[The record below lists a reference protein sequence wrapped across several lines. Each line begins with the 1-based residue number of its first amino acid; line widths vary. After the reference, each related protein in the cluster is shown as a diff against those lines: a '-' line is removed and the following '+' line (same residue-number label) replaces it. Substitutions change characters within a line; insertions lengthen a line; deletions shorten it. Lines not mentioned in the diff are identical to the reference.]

1 LTRTI
6 LQFPWFGVLASVGFI
21 LLLVLVT
28 DPDLA
33 WHVDD
38 SLLVWMRDYEHK
50 LLMFSVVAIVLIFD
64 FLRFRRA
71 GRDHDAKIKALNE
84 QVDELFKSKNAL
96 QNKAHK
102 YSGHAD
108 KLKLFISDRL
118 LESIEYDEKFLHFK
132 SIAAEVRHNGVICYD
147 QVVSVLK
154 KVLEQDLPTEDRRH
168 YQDALDSMVYLWD
181 LLDLSTTDNIAMYV
195 ANKLYEC
202 EELYYRQVLDSD
214 SQESPFTP
222 TFPARRAAVRA
233 VRSFMEEG
241 NRVGT
246 ESLDASEPFCY
257 EDEQFLVQLNDVG
270 ELLGN
275 ENYMLLIVDNMI
287 NNGLYYTGQKQY
299 RNRYA
304 KLSLRMVKDNGNA
317 VFRVYNPGPVI
328 SEDVRDK
335 IYQLGYSTKRT
346 KDNRGK
352 GLGLYFV
359 KQLVNG
365 YEGSIDFHNVHN
377 QEDTYVV
384 RIECES
390 GVVVNQIIET
400 AVNEKG
406 KPSCKSEAGEL
417 ERGLKFSVAERIR
430 SLEVS
435 RQAAKQTHV
444 FTEFESSGK
453 TRILDPGYSER
464 PAWCVDVVERLSSTE
479 ISFKPL
485 DVMGVEFV
493 IRIPTAESRLD
504 PEYHEAT
511 QQALTEPEALK
522 EQVKEQASEPI
533 KAVSALID
541 D

>member
-6 LQFPWFGVLASVGFI
+6 LQFPWLGVLSSAGFS
-21 LLLVLVT
+21 LLLVFVT

-33 WHVDD
+33 GHVDNA
-38 SLLVWMRDYEHK
+38 LLVWMQDNEHK
-50 LLMFSVVAIVLIFD
+50 LLLFSLVVLVLIFD

-71 GRDHDAKIKALNE
+71 GRDYDAKIKSLNE
-84 QVDELFKSKNAL
+84 QVNELFKSKNAL

-108 KLKLFISDRL
+108 KLKYFISERL
-118 LESIEYDEKFLHFK
+118 LEYIEYDEKFIHFK
-132 SIAAEVRHNGVICYD
+132 SIASEVRHNGVICYD
-147 QVVSVLK
+147 QVRSL
-154 KVLEQDLPTEDRRH
+154 LNTALDQDLETEERRR

-195 ANKLYEC
+195 ANKLYGC
-202 EELYYRQVLDSD
+202 EELLYHQVLGTD
-214 SQESPFTP
+214 SQATPFAP

-233 VRSFMEEG
+233 VRSFAEEG
-241 NRVGT
+241 DRVRT
-246 ESLDASEPFCY
+246 DLLNESEPFCY
-257 EDEQFLVQLNDVG
+257 EDDQLLVQLNDVG
-270 ELLGN
+270 DLLGN
-275 ENYMLLIVDNMI
+275 ENYVLLIVENMI

-304 KLSLRMVKDNGNA
+304 RLSLRMEKENGDA
-317 VFRVYNPGPVI
+317 VFRIYNAGPLI
-328 SEDVRDK
+328 DEDVRDK
-335 IYQLGYSTKRT
+335 IYQLGFSTKRT
-346 KDNRGK
+346 KGNQGK

-365 YEGSIDFHNVHN
+365 YEGSIDFHNVSN

-400 AVNEKG
+400 VVNEKG
-406 KPSCKSEAGEL
+406 KPLCKSEDGEP
-417 ERGLKFSVAERIR
+417 EKGLKFGLAGRIR

-435 RQAAKQTHV
+435 RQAAEQTHV
-444 FTEFESSGK
+444 FSEFESSGK
-453 TRILDPGYSER
+453 TRILDPGYCER
-464 PAWCVDVVERLSSTE
+464 PAWCVDVVERISSTE

-485 DVMGVEFV
+485 DVMGVEFT

-511 QQALTEPEALK
+511 QQTLTEPEAVN
-522 EQVKEQASEPI
+522 EQVK
-533 KAVSALID
+533 AVSVLIEE
-541 D
+541 

>member
-1 LTRTI
+1 MTRTI
-6 LQFPWFGVLASVGFI
+6 LQFPWFGVLASVGFT

-28 DPDLA
+28 APDIA
-33 WHVDD
+33 GHVDH
-38 SLLVWMRDYEHK
+38 SLLAWMRDHEHK
-50 LLMFSVVAIVLIFD
+50 LLLFSLVMLVLILD

-71 GRDHDAKIKALNE
+71 GRDYDAKIKSLNE
-84 QVDELFKSKNAL
+84 QINELFKSKSAL

-108 KLKLFISDRL
+108 KLKYFISDRL
-118 LESIEYDEKFLHFK
+118 LEYIEYDEKFLHFK
-132 SIAAEVRHNGVICYD
+132 SIASEVRHNGVICYD
-147 QVVSVLK
+147 RVRSLLNK
-154 KVLEQDLPTEDRRH
+154 ALDQDLETDDRRH
-168 YQDALDSMVYLWD
+168 YQEALDSMVYLWD

-202 EELYYRQVLDSD
+202 EEILYHQMLDAD
-214 SQESPFTP
+214 SQASPLSP
-222 TFPARRAAVRA
+222 TFPARRAAARA
-233 VRSFMEEG
+233 VRGFVEEG
-241 NRVGT
+241 DDVSI
-246 ESLDASEPFCY
+246 ESLNASDAFSY
-257 EDEQFLVQLNDVG
+257 EGDRLLVKLNDVG

-275 ENYMLLIVDNMI
+275 ENYVLLIVENMI

-304 KLSLRMVKDNGNA
+304 RLSLRMLKDNGDM
-317 VFRVYNPGPVI
+317 VFRIYNPGPVI
-328 SEDVRDK
+328 GEDVRDK
-335 IYQLGYSTKRT
+335 IYQLGYSTKRS
-346 KDNRGK
+346 KGNQGK

-365 YEGSIDFHNVHN
+365 YEGSIDFNNVRNH
-377 QEDTYVV
+377 EDTYVI

-390 GVVVNQIIET
+390 GVVVNEIIET

-406 KPSCKSEAGEL
+406 KPVCKGEAGEL
-417 ERGLKFSVAERIR
+417 EKGLKFNLAERIR

-444 FTEFESSGK
+444 FSEFEPSGK
-453 TRILDPGYSER
+453 TRILDPAYRER
-464 PAWCVDVVERLSSTE
+464 PEWCVDVVERITSTE

-485 DVMGVEFV
+485 DVMGVEFT

-511 QQALTEPEALK
+511 QQALAEPDALNEK
-522 EQVKEQASEPI
+522 VDEQV
-533 KAVSALID
+533 KAVSALFED
-541 D
+541 